1 MAENSDPDTLLLV
14 DPDLDFLEW
23 ATKHLEAPDLRILRC
38 DNAEKALKVVAG
50 TRVHLALIALK
61 IAPFGGIET
70 LAKMRAQD
78 PSLVVIILAGFPTTS
93 QIIEAT
99 RLGAR
104 DVLRKEAL
112 NFELRPVVESAFQII
127 ESRRS
132 ADQPEQAL
140 PVADT
145 RVKMIGQ
152 SRVIQET
159 FKVVGRVAP
168 SDAPVLVTGESGT
181 GKELIAQAVH
191 EYSPR
196 RKNEFIAINCGAI
209 PENLL
214 ESELFGHEK
223 GAFTGAMAKRAGR
236 FEQCDGGTL
245 FLDEIGDMPQSVQV
259 KLLRV
264 LQDGSFSR
272 VGSNETQTSD
282 VRIVAATNK
291 DLAREVAE
299 GNFREDLY
307 YRLNVVEIRLPALR
321 ERPED
326 IPLLAEFFLQRLA
339 RKYGLARIKLS
350 GEAIETL
357 QKHRWT
363 GNVRELENT
372 MARACALAESSLLLS
387 DDIPFAR
394 SPWNHQRQVKKA
406 LDNLLELVP
415 PQEGNAIQWVRER
428 IALYALDLHKGD
440 LKLAAD
446 ELRCTTEELKE
457 LKAKALH

>member
-1 MAENSDPDTLLLV
+1 MADEPTPDTLLLV
-14 DPDLDFLEW
+14 DSELDFLDW
-23 ATKHLEAPDLRILRC
+23 ATKHLEAPTLRILRC
-38 DNAEKALKVVAG
+38 DNAEKALKVIAG
-50 TRVHLALIALK
+50 TKVHLALIDLK
-61 IAPFGGIET
+61 TTPFDGIE
-70 LAKMRAQD
+70 LLGKMRAQD

-127 ESRRS
+127 DSRRS
-132 ADQPEQAL
+132 ADQPEQTL
-140 PVADT
+140 PAADA
-145 RVKMIGQ
+145 RIKMIGQ
-152 SRVIQET
+152 SRIIQEV

-168 SDAPVLVTGESGT
+168 SDVPVLVTGESGT

-196 RKNEFIAINCGAI
+196 RKNDFIAINCGAI

-223 GAFTGAMAKRAGR
+223 GSFTGAMAKRAGR

-264 LQDGSFSR
+264 LQDGTFSR
-272 VGSNETQTSD
+272 VGSNETQKSD

-291 DLAREVAE
+291 DLAEEVAK

-307 YRLNVVEIRLPALR
+307 YRLNVVEIGLPALR

-372 MARACALAESSLLLS
+372 MARACALAESSLLLA

-394 SPWNHQRQVKKA
+394 SPWTKDRQIDQAFKSLLDMIPNEEPNTIHWIQENLARYVLAKHRGDLALAAEELSCSQSKFKA
-406 LDNLLELVP
+406 L
-415 PQEGNAIQWVRER
+415 
-428 IALYALDLHKGD
+428 
-440 LKLAAD
+440 LKSSS
-446 ELRCTTEELKE
+446 
-457 LKAKALH
+457 